1 MTNFDY
7 LKNEDK
13 FADIADAAVA
23 AEKTYFIS
31 KDICAVSCRKAME
44 TGIKWMYSVDEALTR
59 PYQQTLRTLM
69 ESSDFRD
76 IVDDAL
82 WRRLDLIRKLGNVS
96 AHSSKKITDD
106 EASERGVCKVFK

>member
-44 TGIKWMYSVDEALTR
+44 TGIKWMCSVDEGFADYVL
-59 PYQQTLRTLM
+59 Y
-69 ESSDFRD
+69 
-76 IVDDAL
+76 DDAHIPL
-82 WRRLDLIRKLGNVS
+82 AVVEAKRTCKGVEVGRKQAALYAELLEKEYRKKTGGISYQRL
-96 AHSSKKITDD
+96 
-106 EASERGVCKVFK
+106 